1 MPALFL
7 VSMSV
12 YCLLTATRLHP
23 RFFPFH
29 ILSSSISRGM
39 LVILRSKSNDMK
51 KKICFVLIAVAAL
64 TGCRQQEQ
72 QEENVAASFET
83 MTVSKQDITLE
94 QSYPAQIEGR
104 QSVKIIPRVEG
115 YLRQIC
121 VKEGQRVKKGQ
132 VLFVIDQAT
141 YQAEVKAAEANVAVA
156 KAGVETAQL
165 NYDSRQTL
173 HKKSIVS
180 DYDLRSATANLSM
193 AKAQAQ
199 QAQAQLQSARTNLSY
214 TVLRSPSDGVVG
226 SLPFRTGDFVGPS
239 TQGGLTTVADA
250 HEMYV
255 YFSLTER
262 EVMSRIARHGSLE
275 KAVAAFPA
283 VSLTLAS
290 GDTCAVK
297 GRVESISGVV
307 DSSTGSV
314 SARAVFPN
322 ADGRLLSGSTGSV
335 VIPQVMKQVIVIPQ
349 TATYEI
355 QDKTYAWRLV
365 HRKAESTIITVLP
378 TSDGTHYVVT
388 SGLAVGDVI
397 VAKGAGYVKEGESVN

>member
-1 MPALFL
+1 MQPK
-7 VSMSV
+7 
-12 YCLLTATRLHP
+12 
-23 RFFPFH
+23 
-29 ILSSSISRGM
+29 IG
-39 LVILRSKSNDMK
+39 DMK
-51 KKICFVLIAVAAL
+51 KDLFFVLAAL
-64 TGCRQQEQ
+64 LVMTGCRQQGA
-72 QEENVAASFET
+72 EEEAPASFET

-121 VKEGQRVKKGQ
+121 VKEGQRVRKDQ
-132 VLFVIDQAT
+132 ILFVIDQAT

-156 KAGVETAQL
+156 NAGVESAQL
-165 NYDSRQTL
+165 NYESRQTL
-173 HKKSIVS
+173 HEKNIVS
-180 DYDLRSATANLSM
+180 DYDLRTAATNLSM

-226 SLPFRTGDFVGPS
+226 SLPFRVGDFVGPS
-239 TQGGLTTVADA
+239 TQSGLTTVADA

-262 EVMSRIARHGSLE
+262 DVMSRIAQHGSLD
-275 KAVAAFPA
+275 KAVAAFPPILL
-283 VSLTLAS
+283 LTAN

-297 GRVESISGVV
+297 GRVESVSGVV
-307 DSSTGSV
+307 DSSMGSV

-322 ADGRLLSGSTGSV
+322 ADNLLLSGSTGSI
-335 VIPQVMKQVIVIPQ
+335 VIPNEMKQVIVIPQ
-349 TATYEI
+349 SATYEV

-365 HRKAESTIITVLP
+365 HGKAESKIITVLP
-378 TSDGTHYVVT
+378 TSDGKNYVVT
-388 SGLAVGDVI
+388 GGLHVGDVI
-397 VAKGAGYVKEGESVN
+397 VAKGAGYVKEGQVIKDSKI

>member
-1 MPALFL
+1 
-7 VSMSV
+7 
-12 YCLLTATRLHP
+12 
-23 RFFPFH
+23 
-29 ILSSSISRGM
+29 
-39 LVILRSKSNDMK
+39 MK
-51 KKICFVLIAVAAL
+51 NKVCFVLIAVAAL
-64 TGCRQQEQ
+64 TGCRQKEQ
-72 QEENVAASFET
+72 QEENAASFET

-165 NYDSRQTL
+165 NYDSRKTL
-173 HKKSIVS
+173 HGKNIVS
-180 DYDLRSATANLSM
+180 DYDLRTATANLSM
-193 AKAQAQ
+193 AKAQVQ

-226 SLPFRTGDFVGPS
+226 SLPFRIGDFVGPT

-262 EVMSRIARHGSLE
+262 DVMGRIAQYGSLD
-275 KAVAAFPA
+275 KAVAAFPP

-290 GDTCAVK
+290 GDTCAVN

-322 ADGRLLSGSTGSV
+322 ADNHLLSGSTGSI
-335 VIPQVMKQVIVIPQ
+335 VIPDDKKQVIVIPQ
-349 TATYEI
+349 SATYEI
-355 QDKTYAWRLV
+355 QDKTYAWHLV
-365 HRKAESTIITVLP
+365 HGKAESKIITVLP
-378 TSDGTHYVVT
+378 VSDGKNYVVT
-388 SGLAVGDVI
+388 SGLTVGDVI
-397 VAKGAGYVKEGESVN
+397 VAKGAGYVKEGQEIISAK

>member
-1 MPALFL
+1 
-7 VSMSV
+7 
-12 YCLLTATRLHP
+12 
-23 RFFPFH
+23 
-29 ILSSSISRGM
+29 M

-51 KKICFVLIAVAAL
+51 KKVCFVLIAVAAL

-173 HKKSIVS
+173 HKKNVVS

-199 QAQAQLQSARTNLSY
+199 QAQAQMQSAHTNLSY

-226 SLPFRTGDFVGPS
+226 SLPYRVGDYVGPNMQS
-239 TQGGLTTVADA
+239 GLTTVADT

-262 EVMSRIARHGSLE
+262 DVMSRIAKHGSLE

-290 GDTCAVK
+290 GDTCTVK
-297 GRVESISGVV
+297 GRIESISGVV

-322 ADGRLLSGSTGSV
+322 ADGLLLSGSTGSV
-335 VIPQVMKQVIVIPQ
+335 VIPSEMKQVIVIQ
-349 TATYEI
+349 QSATYEI

-365 HRKAESTIITVLP
+365 HGKAESTIITVLP

>member
-1 MPALFL
+1 
-7 VSMSV
+7 
-12 YCLLTATRLHP
+12 
-23 RFFPFH
+23 
-29 ILSSSISRGM
+29 
-39 LVILRSKSNDMK
+39 MK
-51 KKICFVLIAVAAL
+51 KVIFILATAL
-64 TGCRQQEQ
+64 VMAGCRQQGT
-72 QEENVAASFET
+72 EEEAPATDFET

-104 QSVKIIPRVEG
+104 QSIKIIPRVEG
-115 YLRQIC
+115 YLHQIY

-141 YQAEVKAAEANVAVA
+141 YQAEVKSAEANVAVA

-165 NYDSRQTL
+165 NYDSRKTL
-173 HKKSIVS
+173 YQKDVVS
-180 DYDLRSATANLSM
+180 DYDLRTATANLSM

-226 SLPFRTGDFVGPS
+226 SLPFRIGDFVGPS

-262 EVMSRIARHGSLE
+262 DVMSRIARHGSLE
-275 KAVAAFPA
+275 KAVSAFPA

-322 ADGRLLSGSTGSV
+322 ADGLLLSGSTGSI
-335 VIPQVMKQVIVIPQ
+335 VIPNEMKQVIVIPQ
-349 TATYEI
+349 SATYEI

-365 HRKAESTIITVLP
+365 HGRSTSGRLLPTGRKKAESTIITVLP

-397 VAKGAGYVKEGESVN
+397 VAKGAGYVKEGQEIEVRCKK

>member
-1 MPALFL
+1 MKIVLYVLA
-7 VSMSV
+7 
-12 YCLLTATRLHP
+12 TA
-23 RFFPFH
+23 
-29 ILSSSISRGM
+29 
-39 LVILRSKSNDMK
+39 LVI
-51 KKICFVLIAVAAL
+51 
-64 TGCRQQEQ
+64 TGCRQQGT
-72 QEENVAASFET
+72 EEKALASGFET
-83 MTVSKQDITLE
+83 MKVSKQDSTLE

-104 QSVKIIPRVEG
+104 QSIKIIPRVEG
-115 YLRQIC
+115 YLHQIC

-132 VLFVIDQAT
+132 VLFVINQAT

-156 KAGVETAQL
+156 KAGVETALL
-165 NYDSRQTL
+165 NYDSRKTL
-173 HKKSIVS
+173 YQKDVVS
-180 DYDLRSATANLSM
+180 DYDLRTATANLSM
-193 AKAQAQ
+193 AKAQSQ

-226 SLPFRTGDFVGPS
+226 SLPFRIGDFVGPS

-262 EVMSRIARHGSLE
+262 DVMSRIAQHGSLD
-275 KAVAAFPA
+275 KAVAAFPP
-283 VSLTLAS
+283 VILLTAN

-322 ADGRLLSGSTGSV
+322 ADGLLLSGSTGSI
-335 VIPQVMKQVIVIPQ
+335 VIPNEMKQVIVIPQ
-349 TATYEI
+349 SATYEI
-355 QDKTYAWRLV
+355 QDKTYAWHLV
-365 HRKAESTIITVLP
+365 RGKAESRIITVLP
-378 TSDGTHYVVT
+378 TSDGKNYVVT

-397 VAKGAGYVKEGESVN
+397 IAKGAGYVKEGQEISEK

>member
-1 MPALFL
+1 MEDF
-7 VSMSV
+7 SF
-12 YCLLTATRLHP
+12 HP

-29 ILSSSISRGM
+29 LLPSFISREE
-39 LVILRSKSNDMK
+39 VIPLRSKSNEMK
-51 KKICFVLIAVAAL
+51 KKVCFMLIAAL
-64 TGCRQQEQ
+64 AIVGCRQQEQ
-72 QEENVAASFET
+72 QEENAADFET

-173 HKKSIVS
+173 HGKNIVS
-180 DYDLRSATANLSM
+180 DYDLRTASTNLQM

-262 EVMSRIARHGSLE
+262 DVMSRIALHGSLE
-275 KAVAAFPA
+275 KAVAAFPP

-322 ADGRLLSGSTGSV
+322 TDGLLLSGSTGSI
-335 VIPQVMKQVIVIPQ
+335 VISNEMKQVIVIPQ
-349 TATYEI
+349 SATYEI
-355 QDKTYAWRLV
+355 QDKTYAWRIING
-365 HRKAESTIITVLP
+365 KAESTIITVLP
-378 TSDGTHYVVT
+378 TSDGK
-388 SGLAVGDVI
+388 S
-397 VAKGAGYVKEGESVN
+397 

>member
-1 MPALFL
+1 
-7 VSMSV
+7 
-12 YCLLTATRLHP
+12 
-23 RFFPFH
+23 
-29 ILSSSISRGM
+29 M

-51 KKICFVLIAVAAL
+51 KKVCFVLIAVAAL

-173 HKKSIVS
+173 HKKNVVS

-199 QAQAQLQSARTNLSY
+199 QAQAQMQSAHTNLSY

-226 SLPFRTGDFVGPS
+226 SLPYRVGDYVGPNMQS
-239 TQGGLTTVADA
+239 GLTTVADT

-262 EVMSRIARHGSLE
+262 DVMSRIAKHGSLE

-290 GDTCAVK
+290 GDTCTVK
-297 GRVESISGVV
+297 GRIESISGVV

-322 ADGRLLSGSTGSV
+322 ADGLLLSGSTGSV
-335 VIPQVMKQVIVIPQ
+335 VIPSEMKQVIVIPQ
-349 TATYEI
+349 SATYEI

-365 HRKAESTIITVLP
+365 HGKAESTIITVLP

>member
-1 MPALFL
+1 
-7 VSMSV
+7 
-12 YCLLTATRLHP
+12 
-23 RFFPFH
+23 
-29 ILSSSISRGM
+29 
-39 LVILRSKSNDMK
+39 MK
-51 KKICFVLIAVAAL
+51 KMIFILATVLLMA
-64 TGCRQQEQ
+64 GCRQQEQ
-72 QEENVAASFET
+72 QEENAADFET

-156 KAGVETAQL
+156 MAGVETAQL

-173 HKKSIVS
+173 HGKNIVS
-180 DYDLRSATANLSM
+180 DYDLRTATANLSM

-199 QAQAQLQSARTNLSY
+199 QAQAQMQSARTNLSY

-226 SLPFRTGDFVGPS
+226 SLPYRVGDYVGPNLQS
-239 TQGGLTTVADA
+239 GLTTVADT

-262 EVMSRIARHGSLE
+262 DVMSRIAKHGSLD

-365 HRKAESTIITVLP
+365 HGKAESTIITVLP

>member
-1 MPALFL
+1 
-7 VSMSV
+7 
-12 YCLLTATRLHP
+12 
-23 RFFPFH
+23 
-29 ILSSSISRGM
+29 
-39 LVILRSKSNDMK
+39 MK
-51 KKICFVLIAVAAL
+51 KLFFILAAVLVML
-64 TGCRQQEQ
+64 GCRQHGT
-72 QEENVAASFET
+72 EEEAPASVFET
-83 MTVSKQDITLE
+83 MTVAKQDITLE

-115 YLRQIC
+115 YLHQIC

-132 VLFVIDQAT
+132 VLFVIDQAS

-173 HKKSIVS
+173 YQKNVVS
-180 DYDLRSATANLSM
+180 DYDLRMATASLSM

-199 QAQAQLQSARTNLSY
+199 QAQEQLQSARTNLSY

-262 EVMSRIARHGSLE
+262 DVMSRITKHGSLD
-275 KAVAAFPA
+275 KAVAAFPS
-283 VSLTLAS
+283 VSLTLAN
-290 GDTCAVK
+290 GDTCVVK

-322 ADGRLLSGSTGSV
+322 ADGRLLSGSTGSIV
-335 VIPQVMKQVIVIPQ
+335 VPNEMKQVIVIPQ
-349 TATYEI
+349 SATYEI
-355 QDKTYAWRLV
+355 QDKTYAWRIV
-365 HRKAESTIITVLP
+365 DGKAESKIISVLP

-388 SGLAVGDVI
+388 SGLGVGDVI
-397 VAKGAGYVKEGESVN
+397 VAKGAGYLKEGQEIREK

>member
-1 MPALFL
+1 MQPK
-7 VSMSV
+7 
-12 YCLLTATRLHP
+12 YD
-23 RFFPFH
+23 
-29 ILSSSISRGM
+29 
-39 LVILRSKSNDMK
+39 DMK
-51 KKICFVLIAVAAL
+51 KKVVFLLAAVLMMASCREKGGLDAA
-64 TGCRQQEQ
+64 EQ
-72 QEENVAASFET
+72 TSFET

-94 QSYPAQIEGR
+94 QSYPAQIDGR

-165 NYDSRQTL
+165 NYDSRKTL
-173 HKKSIVS
+173 FQKDVVS
-180 DYDLRSATANLSM
+180 DYDLRTATANLSM
-193 AKAQAQ
+193 AKAQSQ
-199 QAQAQLQSARTNLSY
+199 QAQAQLLSARTNLSY

-226 SLPFRTGDFVGPS
+226 SLPFRIGDFVGPS
-239 TQGGLTTVADA
+239 TQSGLTTVADA
-250 HEMYV
+250 YEMYV

-262 EVMSRIARHGSLE
+262 DVMSRIAEHGSLD
-275 KAVAAFPA
+275 KAVAAFPP
-283 VSLTLAS
+283 VILLTAN

-322 ADGRLLSGSTGSV
+322 ADNHLLSGSTGSI
-335 VIPQVMKQVIVIPQ
+335 VIPKKMKQVIVIPQ
-349 TATYEI
+349 SATYEI
-355 QDKTYAWRLV
+355 QDKIYV
-365 HRKAESTIITVLP
+365 YKVVDGKAESAIITVLP
-378 TSDGTHYVVT
+378 MNDGQHYVVT

-397 VAKGAGYVKEGESVN
+397 VAKGANYVKEGQEIKVRSKR